1 MVTRQR
7 HEFPADFSIRYFQ
20 PGNTWRRAAI
30 RPGHAA
36 GIEKQNT
43 TASFIARNV
52 RMGVQENI
60 YIIRRMIGWN
70 VLQSEFQTASQK
82 INDKRPL
89 KIGIAISAHD
99 DHARTNRAKLVKNR
113 FRTNIA
119 KMPDFIGIFGHFLHA
134 IREPIVRVGENEDTQ
149 RAFRF
154 VHIFKRKFECS
165 RIKTKAP
172 TLLKR
177 YGCMQLAD
185 YRRGTQLNLADTAD
199 SADSKCFTDDSTRS
213 LSRVGSSQ
221 PGNSPFG
228 FARPALSELL

>member
-1 MVTRQR
+1 MERVAVGISNRLAEDQRQAATQNWYRNFRARRSRADQSRETRQ
-7 HEFPADFSIRYFQ
+7 E
-20 PGNTWRRAAI
+20 
-30 RPGHAA
+30 
-36 GIEKQNT
+36 
-43 TASFIARNV
+43 
-52 RMGVQENI
+52 
-60 YIIRRMIGWN
+60 
-70 VLQSEFQTASQK
+70 
-82 INDKRPL
+82 
-89 KIGIAISAHD
+89 
-99 DHARTNRAKLVKNR
+99 R

-177 YGCMQLAD
+177 YGCMQRAD